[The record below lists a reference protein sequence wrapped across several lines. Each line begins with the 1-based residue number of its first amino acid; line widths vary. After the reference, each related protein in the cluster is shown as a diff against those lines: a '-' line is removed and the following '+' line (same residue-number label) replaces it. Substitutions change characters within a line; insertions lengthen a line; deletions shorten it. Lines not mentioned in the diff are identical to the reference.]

1 MNNNYYNPQN
11 NQYYHQQNAQYVM
24 MQRQIDHAKK
34 QQRSELVKVGFV
46 LGGAI
51 IFYLF
56 LQTFWVMILKSLGLM
71 NLYNDS
77 TMFKYA
83 FNIVAVDL
91 LALFPAFGI
100 AALILRRN
108 FTGELFPAKK
118 VGALKGSAWVFFG
131 MGCTIL
137 ANYFVSIMMVFVKNV
152 LGYELTQNDL
162 GTSND
167 PLTCIIMIV
176 ATVFAPAI
184 FEEFAFRC
192 CTLGALKKYGKSF
205 AVFMV
210 SIIFGLIHG
219 NVIQFVFAF
228 LVGLILA
235 YITVQTD
242 NVVLAIIIHGL
253 NNGRSA
259 VNDIIST
266 VTDEKT
272 ANTVTVIIMIILAV
286 LAVASLIYLLIT
298 RSFKYEKKIKS
309 LYDNNFGTKL
319 ACMIPGMIIP
329 FAILIA
335 FTKQYIT
342 KI

>member
-11 NQYYHQQNAQYVM
+11 NQYYQQQNAQYIM
-24 MQRQIDHAKK
+24 MQRQIAYAKK

-46 LGGAI
+46 LGGSI
-51 IFYLF
+51 ILYLF
-56 LQTFWVMILKSLGLM
+56 LQVFWASMMNTLGLSD
-71 NLYNDS
+71 LYNNS

-91 LALFPAFGI
+91 LAMFPAFGI
-100 AALILRRN
+100 AALILKRN
-108 FTGELFPAKK
+108 FTSEFFPAKK
-118 VGALKGSAWVFFG
+118 VGKLKATAWVFLG

-137 ANYFVSIMMVFVKNV
+137 ANYFVSFMMTFVKNV
-152 LGYELTQNDL
+152 LGYELTQNEF

-167 PLTCIIMIV
+167 PLTCIVMV
-176 ATVFAPAI
+176 AATVFAPAI

-192 CTLGALKKYGKSF
+192 CALGALKKYGKGF

-210 SIIFGLIHG
+210 SIIFGLVHG

-242 NVVLAIIIHGL
+242 NVIIAMVIHAM

-259 VNDIIST
+259 VNDIVT
-266 VTDEKT
+266 TATDEKT
-272 ANTVTVIIMIILAV
+272 ANIVAVIIMIILGV
-286 LAVASLIYLLIT
+286 LAVVSLVYLLIT
-298 RSFKYEKKIKS
+298 KSFKAEKKIKS
-309 LYDNNFGTKL
+309 LYDNNFATKL
-319 ACMIPGMIIP
+319 ACMIPGLIVP
-329 FAILIA
+329 FGILIA
-335 FTKQYIT
+335 LTKQYIT

>member
-11 NQYYHQQNAQYVM
+11 NQFYQQQNMQYAM
-24 MQRQIDHAKK
+24 MQRQIAYAKK
-34 QQRSELVKVGFV
+34 QQRSELIKVGFV

-51 IFYLF
+51 ILYLF
-56 LQTFWVMILKSLGLM
+56 LQTFWAGMINVLGLTK
-71 NLYNDS
+71 LYTES

-91 LALFPAFGI
+91 LALFPAFGLS
-100 AALILRRN
+100 ALILKRN
-108 FTGELFPAKK
+108 FTSELFPTKK
-118 VGALKGSAWVFFG
+118 VGVLKGSAWVFFG

-162 GTSND
+162 GTSKD
-167 PLTCIIMIV
+167 PLTCLVMIA

-192 CTLGALKKYGKSF
+192 CSLGALKKYGKGF

-210 SIIFGLIHG
+210 SVIFGLIHG

-242 NVVLAIIIHGL
+242 NVIIAMLIHGL

-259 VNDIIST
+259 LNDIIQAASN
-266 VTDEKT
+266 EKT
-272 ANTVTVIIMIILAV
+272 ANTVAVIIMIILAV
-286 LAVASLIYLLIT
+286 LAVISLVYLLIT
-298 RSFKYEKKIKS
+298 KSFKTEKRIKS

-329 FAILIA
+329 FAILLA
-335 FTKQYIT
+335 FTKQYVT